1 MNEIFV
7 ALIAGLLGGLVGFLA
22 QVFLSVR
29 SVEATSISDQISDL
43 KRIEMYAIDY
53 WLADPT
59 NKAINKGLAAQ
70 LKGAVM
76 ASSTFEEDGPKVLGY
91 RFSKYSDL
99 ISELDDIVTG
109 GSFETEKKDV
119 DPERVVATMRVVGKL
134 IAHLRKCRRYVYLWR

>member
-7 ALIAGLLGGLVGFLA
+7 AVVAGLFGGLVGFLA

-43 KRIEMYAIDY
+43 KRIEMYAVGY
-53 WLADPT
+53 WLADP
-59 NKAINKGLAAQ
+59 NDKAINQGLAAQ
-70 LKGAVM
+70 LRGAIM
-76 ASSTFEEDGPKVLGY
+76 ASSTFEEDGPKVLGF
-91 RFSKYSDL
+91 RFTKYSDL
-99 ISELDDIVTG
+99 VSELDDIVTG

-119 DPERVVATMRVVGKL
+119 DPARVVATMRVVGEL